1 MDGHEIMAL
10 GLDKVFG
17 FCNDLITET
26 EKTIQKISEHAK
38 EKGENIHTQMQKIH
52 AQTSQQKTEKGKEKR
67 NIQTDTTIER

>member
-26 EKTIQKISEHAK
+26 EKTIQKISEHTKRK
-38 EKGENIHTQMQKIH
+38 EENIHTQMKKIQ
-52 AQTSQQKTEKGKEKR
+52 AQSQQKTEKGKEKR